1 MSQRVKEA
9 VEPVNV
15 NGVHVDTR
23 ESAPTQLPR
32 PPVRQTISIAYR
44 ARNDHQ
50 RTIDQVSEDVS
61 ALTGLAPGDFTSG
74 RARWAAI
81 VHPDDLE
88 QVRDELRNAVR
99 AARPFHLEYRIRHR
113 DGSVRWVCE
122 QGQGVDR
129 RDDEALALEG
139 FITDI
144 TEHKRIESELT
155 ERNELYELLAAG
167 SRDAIWDWDIASDR
181 VFFSRRWSDLRGLDP
196 EEVGDRVEH
205 WSSGI
210 HPEDAPRVMD
220 AVQAHFA
227 GATAVFAEE
236 YRVRCKDGSWKWIL
250 DRGIARRDGRGQV
263 VRMAGWES
271 DISERKHMEESLRRQ
286 VELKRYYLDTVQTLI
301 VALDAEGRI
310 SMINRKG
317 RETLGYAED
326 EVIGL
331 NWFENCLPQPAGMDE
346 IYPIFRRIMAGELE
360 SVEYLENPIR
370 SRDGRLR
377 LIAWHNADLTDADG
391 RIIGTL
397 SSGEDIT
404 ERKRAEEAL
413 RASEA
418 RFRRLADAMPQL
430 VWTAEP
436 DGTVDYYNIR
446 AAEYSSID
454 QITDGHWN
462 WVPVLHPDDVQCTLE
477 AWQHAVETGDTY
489 VCEHRVRMTDGALRW
504 HLSRAEPVR
513 DEAGC
518 IVKWFGTA
526 TDIHDLKL
534 AQERLR
540 ESDQRKDAFL
550 ATLAHEL
557 RNPLAPIRH
566 AAEILRLKAPSD
578 PALQAVQAM
587 IDRQIRHLARL
598 IDDLMEASR
607 MTRGRVR
614 LRRERVEL
622 AGILEPV
629 LATFR
634 PRAERAGQTLTLVLP
649 TAPIHLFADP
659 VRLTQVFQNLLDNAW
674 KYTDKGGR
682 IQLSAERDGTEVVVR
697 VADTGTGIAPDQ
709 LPRVFEMFSQLDASP
724 EQSKDGMGIGL
735 ALARGLVE
743 MHGGRIEARSEG
755 LSMGTELIVRLP
767 TLSEVPAEPIQLP
780 PEADVSLP
788 PVAARILV
796 VDDNA
801 DAAESL
807 AMWLEVAGYA
817 VEKARDGLEAV
828 ATAERFRPHLVLLD
842 IGMPGLDG
850 HGACR
855 RIREQPWG
863 KGMRIIALTGWG
875 QDDDR
880 RKSSAS
886 GFDGHLV
893 KPVDPAALR
902 QLLSELP

>member
-1 MSQRVKEA
+1 VKEA

-15 NGVHVDTR
+15 KGVHVDTR
-23 ESAPTQLPR
+23 EPTPNHW
-32 PPVRQTISIAYR
+32 PGPSVRQASSIAYR
-44 ARNDHQ
+44 SRNDDQ
-50 RTIDQVSEDVS
+50 RTIDQVSEDVNT
-61 ALTGLAPGDFTSG
+61 LTGFAPGDFTSG
-74 RARWAAI
+74 RVRWAAI
-81 VHPDDLE
+81 VHSGDLD
-88 QVRDELRNAVR
+88 QVRDELRAAVR
-99 AARPFHLEYRIRHR
+99 AARPFYLEYRIRHR
-113 DGSVRWVCE
+113 DGSIRWVRE

-129 RDDEALALEG
+129 RGDEALALEG
-139 FITDI
+139 FITDV
-144 TEHKRIESELT
+144 TEHKRTEAALT

-167 SRDAIWDWDIASDR
+167 SRDAIWDWDVTSDR
-181 VFFSRRWSDLRGLDP
+181 VFFSPAWSELRGLDP
-196 EEVGDRVEH
+196 EEVGDRLEQ

-236 YRVRCKDGSWKWIL
+236 YRVRCKDGAWKWIL

-271 DISERKHMEESLRRQ
+271 DISERKQMEESLRRQ

-301 VALDAEGRI
+301 VALDAEGRV

-317 RETLGYAED
+317 REILGYAEG
-326 EVIGL
+326 ELIGL
-331 NWFENCLPQPAGMDE
+331 NWFENCLPQPAGMEE
-346 IYPIFRRIMAGELE
+346 IFPIFRRIMAGELK

-370 SRDGRLR
+370 SHDGRLR
-377 LIAWHNADLTDADG
+377 LIAWHNADLTDSDG

-413 RASEA
+413 QASEA

-436 DGTVDYYNIR
+436 DGTVDYYNVR
-446 AAEYSSID
+446 AAEYSAID
-454 QITDGHWN
+454 QAADGHWN
-462 WVPVLHPDDVQCTLE
+462 WVPVLHPDDLQCTIE
-477 AWQHAVETGDTY
+477 AWQHAVATGDTY
-489 VCEHRVRMTDGALRW
+489 VCQHRVRMTDGALRW

-540 ESDQRKDAFL
+540 ESDKRKDAFL

-578 PALQAVQAM
+578 PALRTAHEM
-587 IDRQIRHLARL
+587 IDRQLKHLARL

-607 MTRGRVR
+607 MTRGRVK

-622 AGILEPV
+622 AVILEPV

-634 PRAERAGQTLTLVLP
+634 PRAERAGQTLTLVMP
-649 TAPIHLFADP
+649 TEPIPLFADP

-682 IQLSAERDGTEVVVR
+682 IQLSAERDGPEVVVR
-697 VADTGTGIAPDQ
+697 VADSGTGIAPDQ
-709 LPRVFEMFSQLDASP
+709 LPRVFEMFSQLDTSP
-724 EQSKDGMGIGL
+724 KQAKDGMGIGL
-735 ALARGLVE
+735 ALARVLVE
-743 MHGGRIEARSEG
+743 MHGGRIEARSQG
-755 LSMGTELIVRLP
+755 LGMGTELIVRLP
-767 TLSEVPAEPIQLP
+767 TLADVSVDPIQLP
-780 PEADVSLP
+780 READISMP

-817 VEKARDGLEAV
+817 VEMARDGLEAV
-828 ATAERFRPHLVLLD
+828 VTAERFRPHLVLLD

-850 HGACR
+850 YGACR
-855 RIREQPWG
+855 RIREQTWG

-880 RKSSAS
+880 RKSGAS
-886 GFDGHLV
+886 GFDDHLV

-902 QLLSELP
+902 RLLSELP

>member
-1 MSQRVKEA
+1 MSL
-9 VEPVNV
+9 
-15 NGVHVDTR
+15 NGMHVDTR
-23 ESAPTQLPR
+23 ELAPTQWPR
-32 PPVRQTISIAYR
+32 PSVRRVSSMTYR
-44 ARNDHQ
+44 ARNDDR

-61 ALTGLAPGDFTSG
+61 TLTGFAPEDFTSG
-74 RARWAAI
+74 RVCWAAI

-88 QVRDELRNAVR
+88 QVRDELRSAVR
-99 AARPFHLEYRIRHR
+99 AAGPFHLEYRIRHR
-113 DGSVRWVCE
+113 DGAVRWVWE
-122 QGQGVDR
+122 QGQCVDR
-129 RDDEALALEG
+129 GGDAVLALEG

-144 TEHKRIESELT
+144 TEHKRMETELAQRT
-155 ERNELYELLAAG
+155 ELYDLLAAG

-181 VFFSRRWSDLRGLDP
+181 VFLSPRWSELRGLDP
-196 EEVGDRVEH
+196 RGVSDRVEQ

-210 HPEDAPRVMD
+210 HPEDAPRVME

-236 YRVRCKDGSWKWIL
+236 YRVRCQDGGWKWIL

-263 VRMAGWES
+263 VRMVGWES
-271 DISERKHMEESLRRQ
+271 DISERKDMEESLRRE
-286 VELKRYYLDTVQTLI
+286 VELKRHYLDTVQTLI
-301 VALDAEGRI
+301 VALDAAGRI

-317 RETLGYAED
+317 RETLGYTED
-326 EVIGL
+326 ELIGL

-346 IYPIFRRIMAGELE
+346 IYPIFHKIMAGERE
-360 SVEYLENPIR
+360 SVEYFENSIR
-370 SRDGRLR
+370 CRDGRLR
-377 LIAWHNADLTDADG
+377 LIAWHNADLTGADG

-404 ERKRAEEAL
+404 ERRRAEEAL

-418 RFRRLADAMPQL
+418 RFRQLADAMPQL

-436 DGTVDYYNIR
+436 DGTVDYYNVR
-446 AAEYSSID
+446 ATEYSAID
-454 QITDGHWN
+454 RASDGHWT

-477 AWQHAVETGDTY
+477 AWQHAVATGETY
-489 VCEHRVRMTDGALRW
+489 VCEHRVRMSDGAMRW

-513 DEAGC
+513 DAAGC
-518 IVKWFGTA
+518 VVKWFGTA

-540 ESDQRKDAFL
+540 ESDRRKDAFL

-566 AAEILRLKAPSD
+566 AAEILRLRAPAD
-578 PALQAVQAM
+578 PALRKAHEM
-587 IDRQIRHLARL
+587 IDRQLRHLARL
-598 IDDLMEASR
+598 IEDLTEASR
-607 MTRGRVR
+607 MTRGRLE
-614 LRRERVEL
+614 LRRERVAL
-622 AGILEPV
+622 AVILEPV

-634 PRAERAGQTLTLVLP
+634 PRAERAGQTLTLSVP
-649 TAPIHLFADP
+649 PEPIHLFADP

-674 KYTDKGGR
+674 KYTGKGGR
-682 IQLSAERDGTEVVVR
+682 IQLAAERDGAEVVVR
-697 VADTGTGIAPDQ
+697 VADTGAGIAPDQ
-709 LPRVFEMFSQLDASP
+709 LPKVFEMFSQLDTSP

-735 ALARGLVE
+735 ALARALVE
-743 MHGGRIEARSEG
+743 MHGGRIEARSQG
-755 LSMGTELIVRLP
+755 LGLGTELIVRLP
-767 TLSEVPAEPIQLP
+767 ILSDVPAEPIQLP
-780 PEADVSLP
+780 PEADVSMP

-817 VEKARDGLEAV
+817 VEQARDGLEAV
-828 ATAERFRPHLVLLD
+828 AAAERFDPHLILLD

-850 HGACR
+850 YGACR

-863 KGMRIIALTGWG
+863 KRMRIIALSGWG

-893 KPVDPAALR
+893 KPLDPAALR
-902 QLLSELP
+902 RLLSELT